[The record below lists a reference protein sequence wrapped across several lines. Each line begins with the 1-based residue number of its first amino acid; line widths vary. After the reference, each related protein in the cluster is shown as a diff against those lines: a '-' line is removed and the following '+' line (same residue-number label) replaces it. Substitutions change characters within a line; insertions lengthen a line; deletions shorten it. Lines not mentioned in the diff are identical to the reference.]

1 MILWQ
6 GLSILSSFWSP
17 LFFIGSSP
25 ENVVFVNNPTT
36 AINTVMNCLSLTE
49 EDVILCNSHTYPAI
63 LNTIDFSA
71 KKWNA
76 QIHSIPLKLPITSE
90 EQVVNVSDTWMLRR
104 RPHHSKNQGSLNFFG
119 GAESYYELLYNF
131 FWCRKLLCF
140 FYIFILH
147 FYCIFITN
155 YFENF

>member
-6 GLSILSSFWSP
+6 GLSILSRFWSP

-119 GAESYYELLYNF
+119 GAESYYKFLCQNSVFSYRMLLHNGIKNHTSALY
-131 FWCRKLLCF
+131 
-140 FYIFILH
+140 
-147 FYCIFITN
+147 
-155 YFENF
+155 